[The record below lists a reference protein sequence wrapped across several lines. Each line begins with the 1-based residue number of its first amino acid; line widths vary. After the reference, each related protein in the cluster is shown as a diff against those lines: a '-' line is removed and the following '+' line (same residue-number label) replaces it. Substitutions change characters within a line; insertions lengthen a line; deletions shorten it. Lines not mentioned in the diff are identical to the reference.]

1 MSTLNR
7 LVIKFKSFNV
17 IEQIIVLNVG
27 VFILSALFGALK
39 GDVWLIRYLELPRD
53 VFDLIYQPWS
63 ILTYGFVHYDFFHL
77 LFNMLVLHYIARI
90 LFNLFQKRLI
100 LNIYLLGIIF
110 GGMAYLLVYN
120 LFDDSY
126 LKSVGVLV
134 GASAGVRALLIFLCV
149 YLPDNEVR
157 ILSFNIKLLYIAL
170 VMIGFDFLGLVGAN
184 QGGNIAHLGG
194 ALLGYLYA
202 VQFKNGKDL
211 GSGFDRF
218 VSGIVSVFKT
228 KSPLKTVHKR
238 ASKSSV
244 TKSAEFSELNK
255 QKQID
260 LILDKISKSGYESLT
275 KEEKEFLFRA
285 GK

>member
-7 LVIKFKSFNV
+7 LQIKFKSFNV

-211 GSGFDRF
+211 GSGFDKF
-218 VSGIVSVFKT
+218 ISGIVSVFKT

-244 TKSAEFSELNK
+244 TKSSEFSELNK

>member
-7 LVIKFKSFNV
+7 LQIKFKSFNV

-53 VFDLIYQPWS
+53 AFDLIYQPWS

-211 GSGFDRF
+211 GSGFDKF

-255 QKQID
+255 QNQID

>member
-7 LVIKFKSFNV
+7 LQIKFKSFNV

-211 GSGFDRF
+211 GSGFDKF

-244 TKSAEFSELNK
+244 TKSSEFSELNK

>member
-7 LVIKFKSFNV
+7 LQIKFKSFNV

-211 GSGFDRF
+211 GSGFDKF

-255 QKQID
+255 QNQID

>member
-157 ILSFNIKLLYIAL
+157 VLSFNIKLLYIAL

>member
-7 LVIKFKSFNV
+7 LQIKFKSFNV

-211 GSGFDRF
+211 GSGFDKF

-255 QKQID
+255 QNQILLKSWNLYSND
-260 LILDKISKSGYESLT
+260 KVKLIN
-275 KEEKEFLFRA
+275 
-285 GK
+285 

>member
-7 LVIKFKSFNV
+7 LQIKFKSFNV

-211 GSGFDRF
+211 GSGFNKF

-255 QKQID
+255 QNQID

>member
-7 LVIKFKSFNV
+7 LQIKFKSFNV

-211 GSGFDRF
+211 GSGFDKF

-244 TKSAEFSELNK
+244 TKSSEFSELNK

-275 KEEKEFLFRA
+275 KKEKEFLFRA

>member
-211 GSGFDRF
+211 GSGFDKF

>member
-7 LVIKFKSFNV
+7 LQIKFKSFNV

-211 GSGFDRF
+211 GSGFDKF

-244 TKSAEFSELNK
+244 TKSSEFSELNK
-255 QKQID
+255 QNQID

>member
-7 LVIKFKSFNV
+7 LQIKFKSFNV

-63 ILTYGFVHYDFFHL
+63 VLTYGFVHYDFFHL

-211 GSGFDRF
+211 GSGFDKF
-218 VSGIVSVFKT
+218 VSGIVSAFKT

>member
-7 LVIKFKSFNV
+7 LQIKFKSFNV

-77 LFNMLVLHYIARI
+77 LFNMLVLYYIARI

-126 LKSVGVLV
+126 LKSVGVFV

-211 GSGFDRF
+211 GSGFDKF

-244 TKSAEFSELNK
+244 TKSSEFSELNK

>member
-1 MSTLNR
+1 
-7 LVIKFKSFNV
+7 
-17 IEQIIVLNVG
+17 
-27 VFILSALFGALK
+27 
-39 GDVWLIRYLELPRD
+39 
-53 VFDLIYQPWS
+53 
-63 ILTYGFVHYDFFHL
+63 
-77 LFNMLVLHYIARI
+77 MLVLHYIARI

-211 GSGFDRF
+211 GSGFDKF

>member
-7 LVIKFKSFNV
+7 LQIKFKSFNV

-27 VFILSALFGALK
+27 VFILSALFGALQ

-63 ILTYGFVHYDFFHL
+63 IITYGFVHYDFFHL

-211 GSGFDRF
+211 GSGFDKFISR
-218 VSGIVSVFKT
+218 IVSVFKT

>member
-7 LVIKFKSFNV
+7 LQLKFNTLNV
-17 IEQIIVLNVG
+17 IEQIIVINVL
-27 VFILSALFGALK
+27 VFILSTAFTAFTGNS
-39 GDVWLIRYLELPRD
+39 WLIQYLELPRD
-53 VFDLIYQPWS
+53 VYDLLYQPWS

-77 LFNMLVLHYIARI
+77 LFNMLVLHYVSRI
-90 LFNLFQKRLI
+90 MFNLFHKRLI
-100 LNIYLLGIIF
+100 LNMYLLGIIF
-110 GGMAYLLVYN
+110 GATSYVLIYN

-134 GASAGVRALLIFLCV
+134 GASAGVRALLIFLCT

-157 ILSFNIKLLYIAL
+157 VLSFNVKLLYLAL
-170 VMIGFDFLGLVGAN
+170 LMIGFDVLGLMGPN

-202 VQFKNGKDL
+202 VQFKKGKDL
-211 GSGFDRF
+211 GAGFDQI
-218 VSGIVSVFKT
+218 VSGLIGIFKG
-228 KSPLKTVHKR
+228 KSPLKTVHRRSAK
-238 ASKSSV
+238 ASV
-244 TKSAEFSELNK
+244 TKSAEFAEFNK
-255 QKQID
+255 QKQVD
-260 LILDKISKSGYESLT
+260 LILDKISKSGYDSLT

>member
-1 MSTLNR
+1 MSTFNR
-7 LVIKFKSFNV
+7 LLIKFKSFNI

-27 VFILSALFGALK
+27 VFLLSALFGALK
-39 GDVWLIRYLELPRD
+39 GDVWLIRYLELPRN
-53 VFDLIYQPWS
+53 VFDLVYQPWS

-100 LNIYLLGIIF
+100 LNIYLLGIIC

-120 LFDDSY
+120 LFDQSY
-126 LKSVGVLV
+126 IRSVGALV

-170 VMIGFDFLGLVGAN
+170 VLIGFDVLGLVGAN

-211 GSGFDRF
+211 GSGFDKF
-218 VSGIVSVFKT
+218 VSGLISIFKV

-260 LILDKISKSGYESLT
+260 LILDKISKSGYDSLT

>member
-7 LVIKFKSFNV
+7 LQIKFKSFNV

-170 VMIGFDFLGLVGAN
+170 VMIGF
-184 QGGNIAHLGG
+184 
-194 ALLGYLYA
+194 
-202 VQFKNGKDL
+202 
-211 GSGFDRF
+211 
-218 VSGIVSVFKT
+218 
-228 KSPLKTVHKR
+228 
-238 ASKSSV
+238 
-244 TKSAEFSELNK
+244 E
-255 QKQID
+255 
-260 LILDKISKSGYESLT
+260 
-275 KEEKEFLFRA
+275 
-285 GK
+285 

>member
-7 LVIKFKSFNV
+7 LQLKFNTLNV
-17 IEQIIVLNVG
+17 IEQIIVINVL
-27 VFILSALFGALK
+27 VFILSTAFTAFTGNS
-39 GDVWLIRYLELPRD
+39 WLIQYLELPRD
-53 VFDLIYQPWS
+53 VYDLLYQPWS

-77 LFNMLVLHYIARI
+77 LFNMLVLHYVSRI
-90 LFNLFQKRLI
+90 MFNLFHKRLI
-100 LNIYLLGIIF
+100 LNMYLLGIIF
-110 GGMAYLLVYN
+110 GATSYVLIYN

-134 GASAGVRALLIFLCV
+134 GASAGVRALLIFLCT

-157 ILSFNIKLLYIAL
+157 VLSFNVKLLYLAL
-170 VMIGFDFLGLVGAN
+170 LMIGFDVLGLMGPN

-202 VQFKNGKDL
+202 VQFKKGKDL
-211 GSGFDRF
+211 GAGFDQI
-218 VSGIVSVFKT
+218 VSGLIGIFKG
-228 KSPLKTVHKR
+228 KSPLKTVHRRSTK
-238 ASKSSV
+238 ASV
-244 TKSAEFSELNK
+244 TKSAEFAEFNK
-255 QKQID
+255 QKQVD
-260 LILDKISKSGYESLT
+260 LILDKISKSGYDSLT

>member
-27 VFILSALFGALK
+27 VFILSALFGTLK

-211 GSGFDRF
+211 GSGFDKF

>member
-1 MSTLNR
+1 MSKLNR

-27 VFILSALFGALK
+27 VFILSALFGTLK

-211 GSGFDRF
+211 GSGFDKF

>member
-7 LVIKFKSFNV
+7 LQIKFKSFNV

-63 ILTYGFVHYDFFHL
+63 VLTYGFVHYDFFHL

-211 GSGFDRF
+211 GSGFDKF

>member
-7 LVIKFKSFNV
+7 LQLKFKTLNV
-17 IEQIIVLNVG
+17 IEQIIVINVL
-27 VFILSALFGALK
+27 VFILSTAFTAFIGNS
-39 GDVWLIRYLELPRD
+39 WLIQYLELPRD
-53 VFDLIYQPWS
+53 VYDLLYQPWS

-77 LFNMLVLHYIARI
+77 LFNMLVLHYVSRI
-90 LFNLFQKRLI
+90 MFNLFHKRLI

-110 GGMAYLLVYN
+110 GATSYVLIYN

-134 GASAGVRALLIFLCV
+134 GASAGVRALLIFLCT
-149 YLPDNEVR
+149 YLPNNEVR
-157 ILSFNIKLLYIAL
+157 VLSFNVKLLYLAL
-170 VMIGFDFLGLVGAN
+170 LMIGFDILGLMGPN

-202 VQFKNGKDL
+202 VQFKKGKDL
-211 GSGFDRF
+211 GAGFDHI
-218 VSGIVSVFKT
+218 VSGLMGVFKG
-228 KSPLKTVHKR
+228 KSPLKTVHRRSAK
-238 ASKSSV
+238 ASV
-244 TKSAEFSELNK
+244 TKSAEFSEFNK
-255 QKQID
+255 QKQVD
-260 LILDKISKSGYESLT
+260 LILDKISKSGYDSLT

>member
-7 LVIKFKSFNV
+7 LQIKFKSFNV

-211 GSGFDRF
+211 GSGFDKF

>member
-7 LVIKFKSFNV
+7 LQIKFKSFNV

-77 LFNMLVLHYIARI
+77 LFNMLVLYYIARI

-211 GSGFDRF
+211 GSGFDKF
-218 VSGIVSVFKT
+218 ISGIVSVFKT

-244 TKSAEFSELNK
+244 TKSSEFSELNK

>member
-7 LVIKFKSFNV
+7 LQIKFKSFNV

-77 LFNMLVLHYIARI
+77 LFNMLVLYYIARI

-194 ALLGYLYA
+194 TLLGYLYA

-211 GSGFDRF
+211 GSGFDKF

-244 TKSAEFSELNK
+244 TKSSEFSELNK
-255 QKQID
+255 QNQID

>member
-7 LVIKFKSFNV
+7 LQIKFKSFNV

-211 GSGFDRF
+211 GSGFNKF

-244 TKSAEFSELNK
+244 TKSSEFSELNK

>member
-7 LVIKFKSFNV
+7 LQIKFKSFNV

-77 LFNMLVLHYIARI
+77 LFNMLVLYYIARI

-194 ALLGYLYA
+194 TLLGYLYA

-211 GSGFDRF
+211 GSGFDKF

-255 QKQID
+255 QNQID

>member
-7 LVIKFKSFNV
+7 LQIKFKSFNV

-77 LFNMLVLHYIARI
+77 LFNMLVLYYIARI

-211 GSGFDRF
+211 GSGFNKF

-255 QKQID
+255 QNQID

>member
-7 LVIKFKSFNV
+7 LQIKFKSFNV

-63 ILTYGFVHYDFFHL
+63 ILTYGFVHYDFFDL

-211 GSGFDRF
+211 GSGFDKF

-255 QKQID
+255 QNQID

>member
-7 LVIKFKSFNV
+7 LQIKFKSFNV

-211 GSGFDRF
+211 GSGFNKF

-244 TKSAEFSELNK
+244 TKSSEFSELNK

-275 KEEKEFLFRA
+275 KKEKEFLFRA

>member
-77 LFNMLVLHYIARI
+77 LFNILVLHYIARI

>member
-7 LVIKFKSFNV
+7 LQIKFKSFNV

-211 GSGFDRF
+211 GSGFNKF

>member
-7 LVIKFKSFNV
+7 LQIKFKSLNV
-17 IEQIIVLNVG
+17 IEQIIVLNVV
-27 VFILSALFGALK
+27 VFILSALFVAFK

-53 VFDLIYQPWS
+53 IFDLVYQPWG

-100 LNIYLLGIIF
+100 LNIYLLGIIC
-110 GGMAYLLVYN
+110 GGTAYLLVYN

-126 LKSVGVLV
+126 IRSVGVLV

-157 ILSFNIKLLYIAL
+157 ILSFNVKLLYIAL
-170 VMIGFDFLGLVGAN
+170 VMIGFDVLGLVGAN

-202 VQFKNGKDL
+202 LQFKNGKDL
-211 GSGFDRF
+211 GLGFDKFMSRIISF
-218 VSGIVSVFKT
+218 FKA
-228 KSPLKTVHKR
+228 KPPLKTVHKR

-260 LILDKISKSGYESLT
+260 LILDKISKSGYDSLT

>member
-7 LVIKFKSFNV
+7 LQIKFKSFNV

-77 LFNMLVLHYIARI
+77 LFNMLVLYYIARI

-211 GSGFDRF
+211 GSGFDKF

-244 TKSAEFSELNK
+244 TKSSEFSELNK

>member
-7 LVIKFKSFNV
+7 LQIKFKSFNV

-170 VMIGFDFLGLVGAN
+170 VIIGFDFLGLVGAN

-211 GSGFDRF
+211 GSGFDKF

>member
-63 ILTYGFVHYDFFHL
+63 ILTYGFIHYDFFHL

-211 GSGFDRF
+211 GSGFDKF

>member
-7 LVIKFKSFNV
+7 LQIKFKSFNV

-77 LFNMLVLHYIARI
+77 LFNMLVLYYIARI

-211 GSGFDRF
+211 GSGFNKF